1 MKESIFSK
9 LMMGMLFSVTL
20 FTFTACGE
28 DDEPTAEDKYTTE
41 YTFSAEFS
49 ADLLKTAD
57 VKAYILSP
65 EGTVTEETVTKAKS
79 TWSVK
84 GNSIPD
90 KAGVRFD
97 FDPKS
102 GNFSGDYQLG
112 YKVTTSVSCLNNGS
126 VLSTKSDSS
135 DETYIVSAENLS
147 GFYGTSLIIGG
158 QVNAK
163 GEATVTDG
171 SNLDFGLNSLDMRP
185 PFGGHGPTGDLH

>member
-1 MKESIFSK
+1 MKERIFSK
-9 LMMGMLFSVTL
+9 LMMGMLFAASIFTL
-20 FTFTACGE
+20 TACGD
-28 DDEPTAEDKYTTE
+28 DDEPKVEDKYTTE
-41 YTFSAEFS
+41 YTFSVEFS

-135 DETYIVSAENLS
+135 DETYTVSAENLS

>member
-1 MKESIFSK
+1 MKKRFFSK
-9 LMMGMLFSVTL
+9 LMMGMLFAASIFSL
-20 FTFTACGE
+20 TACGD
-28 DDEPTAEDKYTTE
+28 DDEPKVEEKFTTE

-65 EGTVTEETVTKAKS
+65 EGTVIEETVTKAKN
-79 TWSVK
+79 TWIVK

-112 YKVTTSVSCLNNGS
+112 YKVNTSVTCLNNGKVVS
-126 VLSTKSDSS
+126 SKPNSS
-135 DETYIVSAENLS
+135 DETYTVSAENLA
-147 GFYGTSLIIGG
+147 GFYGTSLILAG

-171 SNLDFGLNSLDMRP
+171 SNLDFGLNGGVPRP
-185 PFGGHGPTGDLH
+185 SFGGGGKW